1 MREKKKCTEDQACG
15 FGPLQSLLE
24 ITCFLCMIHKCLDS
38 VGCLVALVP
47 IQCSAVG
54 SRQSLQMLRTRN
66 HKDLSSFEIL
76 LTSEGH
82 YLVSCSLLFERS
94 SLKTRPQ
101 LASHASFEQVSV
113 SRQSEKILEPEVGS
127 PASTLDVFT
136 FLSLNCGQ
144 NWTQLSFLKEISLPD
159 CVFGFQLIV

>member
-1 MREKKKCTEDQACG
+1 
-15 FGPLQSLLE
+15 
-24 ITCFLCMIHKCLDS
+24 
-38 VGCLVALVP
+38 
-47 IQCSAVG
+47 
-54 SRQSLQMLRTRN
+54 MLRTRN

-101 LASHASFEQVSV
+101 SFEQVSV